1 MLMCVIAKYT
11 PPVVLRVPPA
21 PECCSRYGC
30 RIRPWQANPR
40 ASQAIL
46 LPNVHQRSTASIPP
60 GDGEYV
66 VPAQKL
72 VEPGVAGG
80 AVRHGCPLHARAHM
94 FLSLCIRSLPRCC
107 TRQAGSH
114 TTRCARGN
122 QLQQQP
128 WQPVPHPAPYA
139 VPFDMRL
146 QHRNPTARLAQRAN
160 TQPQW
165 ERTRKAFL
173 STYRQLALQVR
184 TENSIRKAPDSTNG
198 SPTDL
203 DLFLRAATCGANLV
217 PLVQRLFSDQL
228 TPVMAYRCLAREG
241 EQAAPSFLLES
252 VVNGDQ
258 QGRYSFVGAMPAL
271 EVVATQNQVVV
282 LDHERGSRQ
291 VSTEADPM
299 QVPEALSR
307 NWRPALLE
315 GVPAVFTGGW
325 VGYAGYDT
333 VRYVYSGKLQWRAG
347 QGASGKRQRGD
358 SQSLQGAKQGAG
370 RGQVRGRQGAGR
382 GQEDRSLHHTM
393 AAFAG
398 KLPFDTAP
406 VDDRN
411 LPDMHLS
418 LYNEVVVFDQA
429 TKIVYA
435 ISWVHL
441 QEASPFPVAAVAR
454 AAAPVL
460 LAQDIASEDSLRAA
474 YHSGATR
481 LRHLAGLLTSPPPA
495 MSSGQVGL
503 SLGQRPAS
511 PGKSNVTKE
520 EFLAAVQETKEHIAA
535 GDIFQLVLSQRFERR
550 TFAEPFEVYRA
561 LRVVNPSP
569 YMVYMQARGCIIV
582 SSSPEILCRVDGRR
596 TVTNRPLAGTRRR
609 GATQE
614 EDLAL
619 EKELLADGKECAE
632 HVMLVDLGR
641 NDVGKVA
648 VNGSVVVE
656 KLMEVERYS
665 HVMHISSTVTGTLL
679 PHLDAWDALRAA
691 LPAGTVSGAP
701 KVVRDTPL
709 THPSH
714 PSHTPH
720 TPHTPLTHLHTPH
733 TPGPGPAPSP
743 LPWLGWAGWA
753 NFSKAVSAAVQ
764 TMSTHDGV
772 GHDTHQN
779 GYDGV
784 DHALPAAP
792 VVMVMVAVVVMEL
805 TTLCLLPLSS
815 CQVRAMQIIDELEV
829 HRRGPY
835 GGGIGH
841 VSFTGSMDM
850 ALGLRTM
857 VVPTA
862 GNDTMYMYR
871 RGEASA
877 TEHTRR
883 EWVMHLQAGAGL
895 VADSQPESEYEE
907 TVNKAAALGRAID
920 LAEAAFVTR
929 SDPSQQ

>member
-1 MLMCVIAKYT
+1 MLMGVIAKYT

-21 PECCSRYGC
+21 PESCGRYGC
-30 RIRPWQANPR
+30 RIRPWQAHPG

-60 GDGEYV
+60 GDGEV
-66 VPAQKL
+66 VAPIAQFCRHDMWYLHRSSLSQAWQVERFGMAAHCMPVLTCSYRCAFAVCRVAAPDRPVITPPAPQS
-72 VEPGVAGG
+72 
-80 AVRHGCPLHARAHM
+80 H
-94 FLSLCIRSLPRCC
+94 S
-107 TRQAGSH
+107 QAGAASQH
-114 TTRCARGN
+114 TASVGAHPQGIPLN
-122 QLQQQP
+122 LQ
-128 WQPVPHPAPYA
+128 AA
-139 VPFDMRL
+139 G
-146 QHRNPTARLAQRAN
+146 PT
-160 TQPQW
+160 
-165 ERTRKAFL
+165 
-173 STYRQLALQVR
+173 
-184 TENSIRKAPDSTNG
+184 G

-228 TPVMAYRCLAREG
+228 TPVMAYRCLVREG

-333 VRYVYSGKLQWRAG
+333 VRYVYSGEPQWRAG

-358 SQSLQGAKQGAG
+358 SQSPEGAKQGAG
-370 RGQVRGRQGAGR
+370 RGGAGGR
-382 GQEDRSLHHTM
+382 GGPGGGQAGSG
-393 AAFAG
+393 G

-441 QEASPFPVAAVAR
+441 QEA
-454 AAAPVL
+454 
-460 LAQDIASEDSLRAA
+460 DIASEDSLRAA
-474 YHSGATR
+474 YHAGATR

-614 EDLAL
+614 QEDLAL

-701 KVVRDTPL
+701 KV
-709 THPSH
+709 
-714 PSHTPH
+714 
-720 TPHTPLTHLHTPH
+720 
-733 TPGPGPAPSP
+733 
-743 LPWLGWAGWA
+743 
-753 NFSKAVSAAVQ
+753 
-764 TMSTHDGV
+764 
-772 GHDTHQN
+772 
-779 GYDGV
+779 
-784 DHALPAAP
+784 
-792 VVMVMVAVVVMEL
+792 
-805 TTLCLLPLSS
+805 
-815 CQVRAMQIIDELEV
+815 VRAMQIIDELEV